1 MNHKELL
8 THILAHDEKVQNCDP
23 MQLLNLINSTFLQIK
38 ECTNLEESQ
47 KYFDLL
53 QNAQEIISE
62 LFFAEKITLSKEL
75 RKFVRDCERLVDPW
89 LREYLFKKIK
99 ENNYFYEA

>member
-1 MNHKELL
+1 MYYK
-8 THILAHDEKVQNCDP
+8 
-23 MQLLNLINSTFLQIK
+23 QLLSDVLNEKNQDEWLIQCLDLINNTLLQIK
-38 ECTNLEESQ
+38 NCHSFAESQ

-62 LFFAEKITLSKEL
+62 LFFTEKIVLSKEL
-75 RKFVRDCERLVDPW
+75 RKFVRDCERLDDPW